1 MSGDTGYAPERW
13 EFDAKVTDAFDDMLR
28 RSIPQYDVMRSVVTD
43 LACAYAKPGSAIVDL
58 GCSRGEALAPIVD
71 RLGAAYHYVGAE
83 ISEPMLAACKA
94 RFADEI
100 AASTIS
106 IQRCDLRTDFPRGIS
121 ASVVLAVLC
130 LQFVPIEY
138 RQGIVSKAYEA
149 LKPGG
154 ALIVV
159 EKVLGATSALD
170 ARMVE
175 LYLLDKRDKGYS
187 QDAIDRKRLSLEGVL
202 VPIAARWNEDLLRSA
217 GFAEVDCVWRWLN
230 FAAWVAVRR
239 DR

>member
-1 MSGDTGYAPERW
+1 
-13 EFDAKVTDAFDDMLR
+13 
-28 RSIPQYDVMRSVVTD
+28 
-43 LACAYAKPGSAIVDL
+43 
-58 GCSRGEALAPIVD
+58 
-71 RLGAAYHYVGAE
+71 
-83 ISEPMLAACKA
+83 
-94 RFADEI
+94 
-100 AASTIS
+100 
-106 IQRCDLRTDFPRGIS
+106 
-121 ASVVLAVLC
+121 VLAVLC